1 MVQTRFRIPL
11 FLPAQGAAETEAT
24 IVQWYVQEGQEVQQG
39 QPLAQV
45 DSAKSVF
52 DFESPCAGKIAR
64 ILCQAG
70 ESVPYDR
77 PVLEIETDDPAMQQW
92 IPPAPLV
99 AKEESA
105 PGPSS
110 AVSGSATEE
119 VATTAILGVGGYL
132 PSRVVTNE
140 ELIGRFA
147 SISADYVYQVTG
159 IRERRWVGEGERPSD
174 LAYRASLA
182 AVADAGVPLGDIQ
195 AIVLATTTPD
205 VAMPATACILQ
216 AKLGLNH
223 IPAFDINAACSG
235 WLYALGVARGLIAA
249 GTAETVLV
257 VGVDVQSRLLD
268 LNDPNT
274 CFLFGDGAGAA
285 IVAKHSGGHRVVEF
299 VMGTDVRGLRWA
311 RRWEPGFVAMDGQP
325 DADPWIR
332 LEGQPL
338 FRSASESF
346 AAVIRQV
353 LQRTRWPAEEV
364 RWVVP
369 HQANSRILRAAAK
382 RSGIDPERFF
392 VNIER
397 VGNTSSASIPLA
409 LEELRPRL
417 QPGDKLVL
425 CSVGAGLT
433 YAAAAVEW

>member
-24 IVQWYVQEGQEVQQG
+24 IVQWYVQEGQEVERG
-39 QPLAQV
+39 QALAQV

-52 DFESPCAGKIAR
+52 DFESPCAGKIVR
-64 ILCQAG
+64 ILCAAG
-70 ESVPYDR
+70 ESIPYDK
-77 PVLEIETDDPAMQQW
+77 PVLEIETDDPAMQAW
-92 IPPAPLV
+92 IPPAAL
-99 AKEESA
+99 AAQAESA
-105 PGPSS
+105 TAPQEKVPKATGPTGT
-110 AVSGSATEE
+110 V
-119 VATTAILGVGGYL
+119 AILGIGGYL
-132 PSRVVTNE
+132 PSRVITNE
-140 ELIGRFA
+140 ELIRNFSG
-147 SISADYVYQVTG
+147 ISAEYVYQVTG
-159 IRERRWVGEGERPSD
+159 IRERRWVAEGERPSD

-182 AVADAGVPLGDIQ
+182 AIADAGIPLSAIQ

-205 VAMPATACILQ
+205 VAMPATACFLQ

-257 VGVDVQSRLLD
+257 VGVDVQSKLLD
-268 LNDPNT
+268 LTDPST

-285 IVAKHSGGHRVVEF
+285 VIGRSPTGRHVTEF
-299 VMGTDVRGLRWA
+299 VMGTDVRGLAWA
-311 RRWEPGFVAMDGQP
+311 RRWDPGFVAVNGQP

-338 FRSASESF
+338 FRSAAESF
-346 AAVIRQV
+346 AFVIQEIMRRVGWQ
-353 LQRTRWPAEEV
+353 QEEV

-369 HQANSRILRAAAK
+369 HQANGRILRAAAK
-382 RSGIDPERFF
+382 RAGIDPERFF
-392 VNIER
+392 INIER
-397 VGNTSSASIPLA
+397 LGNTSSASIPLA

-417 QPGDKLVL
+417 QPGDKLIL

-433 YAAAAVEW
+433 YAGAAVEW